1 MKIRNLTIE
10 EFKEFSSSY
19 ELYSIYQTV
28 EYAFAMQEEGFQTLI
43 IGLVNKFE
51 ILGAGILLVKKKD
64 GFNYAYAPHGF
75 LIDYNDF
82 KLLKGFTIKL
92 KKYLKNKGIIAVKF
106 NPLLIK
112 KRRISNASIIN
123 KNYEMAFQ
131 NLKKLKYHHF
141 GYNNYFE
148 SLLPRYWAVI
158 NINNKRYNLF
168 KNIKKEYR
176 TKIRSA
182 AKNQIKIHKENITE
196 LKHLYKLTKNK
207 YPYNLNYYKALFK
220 NFNNNLEFFSAKLDT
235 KKYLEVVQTKYL
247 KLEDNNQELN
257 NLVLANPNN
266 EKLINQKINSDT
278 TLDNARKNL
287 ITATN
292 FFNEN
297 IEGIVLATV
306 LIGIYRDTV
315 YLLIDGYDK
324 QFKSFNAKHLLI
336 WKLIEKYSKL
346 GYKKFN
352 LGGIS
357 NNELKNNKYK
367 GLNEFKLNFG
377 ADIYEYAGDFEI
389 ITNNTLYL
397 LYEKSKLFKKIIK
410 K

>member
-10 EFKEFSSSY
+10 EFKEFTNSY
-19 ELYSIYQTV
+19 ELHSIYQTV
-28 EYAFAMQEEGFQTLI
+28 EYAFTMQEEGFQTLI
-43 IGLVNKFE
+43 IGLVNKNE
-51 ILGAGILLVKKKD
+51 ILGAGILLIKKKE

-75 LIDYNDF
+75 LINYNDF
-82 KLLKGFTIKL
+82 KLLKNFTIKL
-92 KKYLKNKGIIAVKF
+92 KKYLKYKGIIAVKF

-112 KRRISNASIIN
+112 KRNVSNNLIIN
-123 KNYEMAFQ
+123 KDYEMAFQ

-158 NINNKRYNLF
+158 NINNKHYNLF

-176 TKIRSA
+176 TKIRTA
-182 AKNQIKIHKENITE
+182 AKNQIKIHKEKVTE
-196 LKHLYKLTKNK
+196 LEHLYKLTKNK
-207 YPYNLNYYKALFK
+207 YPYSLNYYKVLFK

-235 KKYLEVVQTKYL
+235 KKYLEVIQTKYL
-247 KLEDNNQELN
+247 KLEEDNQEIN

-278 TLDNARKNL
+278 ILDNARKNL
-287 ITATN
+287 IMATN

-315 YLLIDGYDK
+315 YLLVDGYDK
-324 QFKSFNAKHLLI
+324 HFKSFNAKHLLI

-377 ADIYEYAGDFEI
+377 ADIFEYVGDFEI
-389 ITNNTLYL
+389 ITNNALYL
-397 LYEKSKLFKKIIK
+397 LYEKSKQFKNIIK